1 MILVL
6 SGFVYEGHMSL
17 INGLGKF
24 KDYLKNVCKVGM
36 VGVPIRSYEQ
46 DAFFGKTVKYRF
58 DLTFFIIIQIL
69 SLFLSQFWEKCDLW
83 GVWFYPDFQID
94 LHPAYLHSH
103 RVLFFSNKH
112 YWVPSLGRHCSRYLR
127 CQQTR
132 DQKNFLCHGTSVP
145 IKGRKIINIIS
156 KA

>member
-46 DAFFGKTVKYRF
+46 DAFFGKTVKYWF
-58 DLTFFIIIQIL
+58 DLTFFYYYSD
-69 SLFLSQFWEKCDLW
+69 SLFLSQFWENCDLW
-83 GVWFYPDFQID
+83 GVWFYPDFQTD

-112 YWVPSLGRHCSRYLR
+112 YWVPILGRHCSSIWDANRR
-127 CQQTR
+127 ET
-132 DQKNFLCHGTSVP
+132 K
-145 IKGRKIINIIS
+145 KIFC
-156 KA
+156 AM